1 MKGSF
6 KRILNSLNLNG
17 RDWAVLLLAL
27 LLAFSIWM
35 IHNMA
40 LKYNDTLQVS
50 VVAVSNIDG
59 HAQKSLNA
67 CQVTARCRATG
78 YKLLISDLKNKGRN
92 LEVNFPAT
100 AFRHKSGDEF
110 YILSSDLI
118 EYSQQIFESGVAVE
132 YFSADTLFYRFP
144 LENHKVVPVV
154 PVLSVSYRSQY
165 MSDGDFHIEPDS
177 VVVYGEP
184 FRLDGL
190 TEVQT
195 QPIRLSD
202 LHSDVSGTM
211 KLEEIRG
218 IRYST
223 DEINYS
229 VDVVRYAQTQVVAS
243 IRTINVPADTILSIY
258 PSVAQVSLKYEFPPV
273 VGFNEDVN
281 LVVDY
286 ADFKQS
292 LSGKCAVRLSGSKT
306 GIIQCDIDP
315 PYVECV
321 VEKK

>member
-1 MKGSF
+1 M
-6 KRILNSLNLNG
+6 
-17 RDWAVLLLAL
+17 LLLAL

-59 HAQKSLNA
+59 HAQKSLNS

-78 YKLLISDLKNKGRN
+78 YKLLLSDFKNKRSKV
-92 LEVNFPAT
+92 EVNFPPA
-100 AFRHKSGDEF
+100 AFKHKSGDEF
-110 YILSSDLI
+110 YILTSDLI

-144 LENHKVVPVV
+144 LEHHKVVPIV
-154 PVLSVSYRSQY
+154 PVLSLSYKTQY
-165 MSDGDFHIEPDS
+165 MSDGDFRIEPDS

-190 TEVQT
+190 TEVKT
-195 QPIRLSD
+195 QPIRLDNLSSD
-202 LHSDVSGTM
+202 ANGTM

-218 IRYST
+218 VRFSSS
-223 DEINYS
+223 EINYS

-243 IRTINVPADTILSIY
+243 IRTVNVPADTTLSVY
-258 PSVAQVSLKYEFPPV
+258 PSVAQVTLKYEFPPI
-273 VGFNEDVN
+273 VGFNEDVS

-286 ADFKQS
+286 ADLKNS
-292 LSGKCAVRLSGSKT
+292 LSGKCPVKLSGTKP
-306 GIIQCDIDP
+306 GILECEINP
-315 PYVECV
+315 PYVDCV
-321 VEKK
+321 IETK